1 MADKGDLDIKKEVD
15 INPEVQIPYRDNTIY
30 TPSEFLLLRTFIHG
44 EFRHLKY
51 GGQRDK
57 GIIVEYPPEKICSPR
72 EWKKIM
78 DAVLKPEIETLEP
91 NFKRNYLMITRFVNK
106 LVDLDNPTAYLG
118 GVGEKAPALREIW
131 NRINIIDDEGEIK
144 TEANLVYVIMHEILE
159 RDFWEKTK
167 PGDDEAHDAKMNEKN
182 YFLEDNQKYWNL
194 LDEKIAN
201 RRALRAVRRVWPEA
215 NWTDL
220 KDTYGEDK

>member
-1 MADKGDLDIKKEVD
+1 
-15 INPEVQIPYRDNTIY
+15 
-30 TPSEFLLLRTFIHG
+30 
-44 EFRHLKY
+44 
-51 GGQRDK
+51 
-57 GIIVEYPPEKICSPR
+57 
-72 EWKKIM
+72 M

-167 PGDDEAHDAKMNEKN
+167 SDDKEARDAKMNEKN
-182 YFLEDNQKYWNL
+182 YFLEDDQKYRNL

-201 RRALRAVRRVWPEA
+201 RRALKAVRRVWPEA
-215 NWTDL
+215 DWTDL
-220 KDTYGEDK
+220 EDTYEEDK